1 MPSHLPNE
9 REPRYMAVVRYFR
22 SLQIKIEYAIKPVFF
37 SPLQHLNNFIAS
49 LLIKL
54 GTSKCHTVYSILQHK
69 LVDGSTPIH
78 DP

>member
-1 MPSHLPNE
+1 
-9 REPRYMAVVRYFR
+9 MAVEVVRYFH

-54 GTSKCHTVYSILQHK
+54 GHQNVTPSI
-69 LVDGSTPIH
+69 VFSNIN
-78 DP
+78 